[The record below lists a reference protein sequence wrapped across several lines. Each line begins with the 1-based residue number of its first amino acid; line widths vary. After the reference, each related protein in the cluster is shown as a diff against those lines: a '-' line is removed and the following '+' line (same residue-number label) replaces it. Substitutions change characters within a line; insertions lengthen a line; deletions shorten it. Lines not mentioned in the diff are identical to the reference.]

1 MIDLLFCIGC
11 ESETGDKH
19 MDMLLELAGISQAE
33 LDAHT
38 LPGKSTARRAAMADP
53 LSIGTPAPVMLAI
66 N

>member
-1 MIDLLFCIGC
+1 MIDLLYCIGC

-19 MDMLLELAGISQAE
+19 MDMLLELAGISRAE

-38 LPGKSTARRAAMADP
+38 ISDKNADRRAAMDDP